1 MKSMIMAVV
10 LIVAMCSISFAGN
23 DKVLLVPKECITIQ
37 SATYSTGGGDKMF
50 VYAKVHCIMV
60 NGDEILFLAKETSA
74 SGMFGF
80 GRWTMPERIFIKRYS
95 GNVAKW
101 Q

>member
-10 LIVAMCSISFAGN
+10 LMIAMCSVSFAG
-23 DKVLLVPKECITIQ
+23 DKVLLVPKDCKTIQ

-50 VYAKVHCIMV
+50 VYAKIHCLME
-60 NGDEILFLAKETSA
+60 NGDEVLFLAKEA
-74 SGMFGF
+74 SISGAFGW
-80 GRWTMPERIFIKRYS
+80 GRWTMPKRIFIKRYS
-95 GNVAKW
+95 GKVAKW